1 MIIDDFSKVSYKH
14 VEAPKALKK
23 PDWRFAPHLSYELAH
38 WLYTHRVQKLEYE
51 WEMTS
56 ADTSKSWIMMTSTQ
70 GEKHKL
76 PGFNRYITTEGLNYG
91 TLVML
96 ESAPAQ
102 NVKEII
108 DWEIKHAKK
117 IEQFQKLKEELGM

>member
-1 MIIDDFSKVSYKH
+1 MTVGKYYDMEDTPMK
-14 VEAPKALKK
+14 ETAKK
-23 PDWRFAPHLSYELAH
+23 PEWRFAPYVSYELAH

-51 WEMTS
+51 LEMTS

-76 PGFNRYITTEGLNYG
+76 PGFNRHITVDGLNYG

-96 ESAPAQ
+96 DSAASQ
-102 NVKEII
+102 NVKEIV
-108 DWEIKHAKK
+108 DWEIRHAKK
-117 IEQFQKLKEELGM
+117 IEEFKALKKELGL